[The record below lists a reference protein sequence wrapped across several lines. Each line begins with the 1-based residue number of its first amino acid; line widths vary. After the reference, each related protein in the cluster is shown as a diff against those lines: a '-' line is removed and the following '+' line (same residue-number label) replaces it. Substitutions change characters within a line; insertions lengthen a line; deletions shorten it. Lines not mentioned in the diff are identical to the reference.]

1 MDSRLP
7 CKYGLPRPKLRYGS
21 LYGSGKPNEGMG
33 PGVGGG
39 TGGCP
44 PSPPAAPEYSAAR
57 PNGFKEL
64 LAVIG
69 GLARLAARFLL
80 LHVLSLNE
88 CLTDEAAKLDPGI
101 IPGVYFPGI
110 L

>member
-7 CKYGLPRPKLRYGS
+7 GKYGLPRPKLRYGS
-21 LYGSGKPNEGMG
+21 LYGSGKPPNEGMG

-39 TGGCP
+39 TGGP
-44 PSPPAAPEYSAAR
+44 PSPPAPEYSAAK

-64 LAVIG
+64 LVVIG

-80 LHVLSLNE
+80 LLLSLNE

-101 IPGVYFPGI
+101 IPGLYFPGI
-110 L
+110 